1 MNTFTSVSALK
12 LAIAELEIK
21 QKNDWLQL
29 KAETTNTIEALKPA
43 NIIKESIKNVVSSS
57 TIKGN
62 LLANAV
68 GLITGFASKALII
81 RNSTSPVKRLFGTLL
96 QLTIT
101 KLIAKNPKVVS
112 SVSHSIQSLLPEK
125 EEVPAPAADLKM

>member
-1 MNTFTSVSALK
+1 MENITSVSALK

-21 QKNDWLQL
+21 QRNDLML
-29 KAETTNTIEALKPA
+29 VKAETTATIEALKPA
-43 NIIKESIKNVVSSS
+43 NIIKESIKNVISSS
-57 TIKGN
+57 SIKGN

-81 RNSTSPVKRLFGTLL
+81 QNSTSPAKRLFGTLL

-101 KLIAKNPKVVS
+101 KLIAKNPKAVS
-112 SVSHSIQSLLPEK
+112 TVSDSIKSLFPNKIEALAPLPETK
-125 EEVPAPAADLKM
+125 I